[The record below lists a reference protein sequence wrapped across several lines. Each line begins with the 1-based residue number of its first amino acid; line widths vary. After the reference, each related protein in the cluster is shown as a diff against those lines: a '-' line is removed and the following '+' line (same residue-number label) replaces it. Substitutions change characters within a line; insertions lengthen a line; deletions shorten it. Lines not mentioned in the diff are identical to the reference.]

1 MNKKRL
7 IAAISSIALVTT
19 LFAGCASTPAPA
31 PSSTPAPAAKA
42 GASIKIGLS
51 TDEGGLNDKSF
62 NQSADTGVKKAV
74 TDFGVQYKAVESK
87 TKDDYEPNLDALVNT
102 EKSNLVF
109 GVGFQM
115 HDAITNAAKQYPD
128 TKFAIIDDVVQA
140 PNVESITFKEQEGSF
155 LMGVIAGKMT
165 KTNKIGFI
173 GGKNMPL
180 IEKFEA
186 GFTAG
191 VNSVNPEAAKGL
203 LAKNEASLGKEVR
216 YADSFADTTIGSELA
231 KQLYADNCDV
241 VYHAAGGVGLGLF
254 KTAKE
259 LTDSGKKVWAIGV
272 DMDQAVSVPE
282 YASIIL
288 SSMVKRVDTATYN
301 ATKEMVD
308 KNFQGGKAIEL
319 GLKEDGVGYAP
330 SSKTNTP
337 ADVLALVDKYVAAIK
352 AGTIVAPT
360 TRADALKFVPVAVQ

>member
-1 MNKKRL
+1 
-7 IAAISSIALVTT
+7 
-19 LFAGCASTPAPA
+19 
-31 PSSTPAPAAKA
+31 
-42 GASIKIGLS
+42 
-51 TDEGGLNDKSF
+51 
-62 NQSADTGVKKAV
+62 
-74 TDFGVQYKAVESK
+74 
-87 TKDDYEPNLDALVNT
+87 
-102 EKSNLVF
+102 
-109 GVGFQM
+109 M
-115 HDAITNAAKQYPD
+115 HDAITNAAKQYTD
-128 TKFAIIDDVVQA
+128 TKFAIIDDVVA
-140 PNVESITFKEQEGSF
+140 LPNVESITFKEQEGSF

-186 GFTAG
+186 GFAAG
-191 VNSVNPEAAKGL
+191 VNSVNPAAAKGL
-203 LAKNEASLGKEVR
+203 LAKDEKSLGKEVR
-216 YADSFADTTIGSELA
+216 YADSFADTAIGNELG

-241 VYHAAGGVGLGLF
+241 VYHAAGGVGIGLF
-254 KTAKE
+254 KAAKD

-288 SSMVKRVDTATYN
+288 SSMVKRVDIATYN

-337 ADVLALVDKYVAAIK
+337 ADVLALVDKYAAAIK
-352 AGTIVAPT
+352 AGTIVVPV
-360 TRADALKFVPVAVQ
+360 TRADAFKFVPVAVK